1 MAHSCSDS
9 LSYKK
14 MCLEVQNVP
23 IIKTASVSPVVNLHN
38 IWPCW
43 QSKILHLT
51 AFMGLGVP
59 LHLKYEQHFDNGPLN
74 LHPSDAAA
82 QSIPVIVKFNLEV
95 FVQQ

>member
-1 MAHSCSDS
+1 
-9 LSYKK
+9 
-14 MCLEVQNVP
+14 
-23 IIKTASVSPVVNLHN
+23 
-38 IWPCW
+38 
-43 QSKILHLT
+43 
-51 AFMGLGVP
+51 MGLGVP